1 MSWIIKFHDEFEKEY
16 EDLPA
21 RVRKKLTSVLTHLSI
36 RRPSLGWPL
45 VDTLKGT
52 RYPRTKELRVILSDE
67 ERRIAFV
74 FDPERNA
81 VQLVAGT
88 KTGINQW
95 CSILDLLRLLRKGT
109 ATTWSS
115 YHD

>member
-21 RVRKKLTSVLTHLSI
+21 RVRKKLTSVLTHLSS
-36 RRPSLGWPL
+36 REPSLGRPP

-52 RYPRTKELRVILSDE
+52 RYPKIKELRVILPDE
-67 ERRIAFV
+67 EWRIAFV

-81 VQLVAGT
+81 VLLVAGK
-88 KTGINQW
+88 KTGINQ
-95 CSILDLLRLLRKGT
+95 RLFYSRLITIAEKRYREHLEHL
-109 ATTWSS
+109 S
-115 YHD
+115 